1 MPTPNKQPLPTPP
14 TFQHSNSGLQT
25 LINTILEMSKT
36 KGSDIGIVNG
46 QILLFTSV
54 EVNDV
59 KLAGYVC
66 DLFDSTFVNMG
77 LCKAASNQLAPY
89 FPRLVTLSDKI
100 AGAWAST
107 L

>member
-1 MPTPNKQPLPTPP
+1 MPTPNKQPLPPPP

-25 LINTILEMSKT
+25 LINTILELSKT
-36 KGSDIGIVNG
+36 KGRDIGIVNG

-77 LCKAASNQLAPY
+77 LCKAAGIQLAPY
-89 FPRLVTLSDKI
+89 FPELVALSSKMT
-100 AGAWAST
+100 A
-107 L
+107 